1 MKIYVVTTGCYS
13 DYSIVGVCST
23 LEKANELKLLKNADN
38 DIEEYNVDEFP
49 ERPKGMYPFHVKMD
63 RDGNSDPEKECCDFM
78 HLSPRPYGDDV
89 NMSLKLK
96 SNVK

>member
-23 LEKANELKLLKNADN
+23 
-38 DIEEYNVDEFP
+38 IEEYNVDEFP